1 MRTLSHEKKKKPKQQ
16 QQHQKAL
23 ANVLEA
29 LDLTPVPHKKERYKT
44 FKDDGREG
52 QVVPLVNCTRGSFP
66 QLKSGQ
72 QQVQNPTSA
81 QLCNQW
87 KGHSH
92 IFSFQPAFQSLDKFK
107 ELKKIH
113 AGSQVLHVLRSCA
126 DSF

>member
-1 MRTLSHEKKKKPKQQ
+1 MRTLSHEKKKPKQQ

-66 QLKSGQ
+66 QLKS
-72 QQVQNPTSA
+72 A

-87 KGHSH
+87 KGHPH